1 MQKKYKDWVPS
12 EIQGNMTNLTACLK
26 KFQDS
31 HNGVVE
37 PVRKQKTSSVSMT
50 GKSPAVARMD
60 TTLQINPR
68 DFNNEFFVHT
78 RHACNGCSATPIVGV
93 RYHAAKVPN
102 VDLCEAC
109 FTKYEGDDL
118 GFTSEV
124 QGTYNSI
131 LLY

>member
-1 MQKKYKDWVPS
+1 MQKKYKDWAPS
-12 EIQGNMTNLTACLK
+12 EIQANMTNLTACLK

-31 HNGVVE
+31 HSGGVE
-37 PVRKQKTSSVSMT
+37 PVRKQNTSSVSMT
-50 GKSPAVARMD
+50 GKSPPVARMD

-68 DFNNEFFVHT
+68 DFNIEFFVHT
-78 RHACNGCSATPIVGV
+78 RHACNGCSTTPIVGV
-93 RYHAAKVPN
+93 RYATKVPN

-124 QGTYNSI
+124 QGTYISI
-131 LLY
+131 LA